1 MKKIKKIKK
10 TFTRKLSESEVV
22 YLEELEKFDKV
33 LNTTMVISQNQQ
45 GINTTGR
52 GVRASKILTRQTVIA
67 ISLRSILP
75 FPTKNKHHV
84 EDLWD
89 ICSISSLSRNIMEGY
104 ISMYYFG
111 TEKVKEEDAE
121 LRFFLFQYHRNR
133 EWYHIRR
140 KFGETEDNLKDFK
153 NVLEEQK
160 KKIREH
166 PFLLQLTQV
175 QKNKV
180 MKGCEIYKTKS
191 DLENENTVCSGLDK
205 NYQLLS
211 NLVHPLPF
219 SIMRMDNEKGRGIG
233 NESDINYCII
243 ALILAR
249 KYLAATTIAFTD
261 YFYDELGK
269 KYKNI
274 LDDIRPFQYEKT

>member
-1 MKKIKKIKK
+1 MKKLKKIIKP
-10 TFTRKLSESEVV
+10 FTRKLSESEEA
-22 YLEELEKFDKV
+22 YLEQLEKYDKV
-33 LNTTMVISQNQQ
+33 LNTTMVISQNQH

-52 GVRASKILTRQTVIA
+52 GVRASTILTRQTIIA
-67 ISLRSILP
+67 MSLRSILP
-75 FPTKNKHHV
+75 FPTKNKHNE

-133 EWYHIRR
+133 EWYQIRR
-140 KFGETEDNLKDFK
+140 KFGETEDDLKEFK

-160 KKIREH
+160 DNIRAH
-166 PFLLQLTQV
+166 TFLSQLTQV

-180 MKGCEIYKTKS
+180 MQGYEIYKTKS
-191 DLENENTVCSGLDK
+191 DLENENTLCRGLDK

-219 SIMRMDNEKGRGIG
+219 SIMRMNNEKGRGIG
-233 NESDINYCII
+233 NESDINYCIM

-249 KYLAATTIAFTD
+249 KYLSASTIAFTD
-261 YFYDELGK
+261 FLYDELGK

-274 LDDIRPFQYEKT
+274 LDEIRPFQHEET